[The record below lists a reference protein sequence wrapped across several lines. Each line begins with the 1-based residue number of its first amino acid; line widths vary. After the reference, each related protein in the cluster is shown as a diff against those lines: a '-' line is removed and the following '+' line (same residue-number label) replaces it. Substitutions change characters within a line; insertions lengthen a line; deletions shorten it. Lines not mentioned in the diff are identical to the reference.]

1 LSVRGLSRRWPGVQ
15 ALSGVDLDAHAGEV
29 LAVVGANGA
38 GKSTLMTI
46 LAGALHPSAGEIRL
60 DGRPVRFA
68 GPAAARAAGIATVYQ
83 EFSLVA
89 QLSVARNVWLGRE
102 PAGRFGLVDRPAMA
116 AATRALS
123 DRYGLALDPAAEVGG
138 LGVAAQ
144 QQVEL
149 ARALTGDPRI
159 LILDEPTA
167 VLALD
172 EQERLFG
179 IVRGLRDRGI
189 LILYVSHHLDE
200 VLRIADRVAVLRDG
214 RLVSVAPAAGET
226 VPGLVG
232 KMVGALAPPA
242 PRPAAAAPGPDW
254 HLRWQDRAGAETAAL
269 RLRGGSVLGLAG
281 LVGAGR
287 STMARALVGMA
298 APVLRARVSVDGQA
312 VRNATPPAALAAGL
326 VYLTE
331 DRKREGLF
339 LNRSVAENALAGRL
353 ALRPLAGLGGA
364 RAERPAARTMLD
376 RLRLV
381 SAGLDVAAGT
391 LSGGN
396 QQKALI
402 GRALLT
408 APRLLVCDGPTR
420 GVDVAA
426 KAEIHAILRDLA
438 ATGVAV
444 IVLSSEFDELLTL
457 ADRIA
462 VVRGGAIVDDRPA
475 STASVAGLLAAASG
489 AAVTAPEEGACT

>member
-1 LSVRGLSRRWPGVQ
+1 M
-15 ALSGVDLDAHAGEV
+15 E
-29 LAVVGANGA
+29 
-38 GKSTLMTI
+38 
-46 LAGALHPSAGEIRL
+46 
-60 DGRPVRFA
+60 
-68 GPAAARAAGIATVYQ
+68 
-83 EFSLVA
+83 
-89 QLSVARNVWLGRE
+89 
-102 PAGRFGLVDRPAMA
+102 

-123 DRYGLALDPAAEVGG
+123 DRYGLSLDPRAEVGG

-172 EQERLFG
+172 EQERLFA
-179 IVRGLRDRGI
+179 IVRGLRDRGL

-214 RLVSVAPAAGET
+214 RLVSVGHAAGES
-226 VPGLVG
+226 VPGLVE
-232 KMVGALAPPA
+232 KMVGALAA
-242 PRPAAAAPGPDW
+242 RPARTQAAADGADW
-254 HLRWQDRAGAETAAL
+254 QLRWRDRAGAETAAL
-269 RLRGGSVLGLAG
+269 SLRGGAVVGLAG

-298 APVLRARVSVDGQA
+298 TPVLRGAVTRDGTP
-312 VRNATPPAALAAGL
+312 VPNATPQAALRAGL

-339 LNRSVAENALAGRL
+339 LNRPVAENALAARL

-364 RAERPAARTMLD
+364 GAERAAARTMLD

-381 SAGLDVAAGT
+381 AAGLDVPVGT

-408 APRLLVCDGPTR
+408 GPRLLICDEPTR
-420 GVDVAA
+420 GVDIAA

-438 ATGVAV
+438 AQGVAV
-444 IVLSSEFDELLTL
+444 IVISSEFDELLML

-462 VVRGGAIVDDRPA
+462 VVRGGAIVQDRPA
-475 STASVAGLLAAASG
+475 SGASVAGLLAAASG
-489 AAVTAPEEGACT
+489 AAPTAPQEGACA

>member
-1 LSVRGLSRRWPGVQ
+1 
-15 ALSGVDLDAHAGEV
+15 
-29 LAVVGANGA
+29 
-38 GKSTLMTI
+38 
-46 LAGALHPSAGEIRL
+46 
-60 DGRPVRFA
+60 
-68 GPAAARAAGIATVYQ
+68 
-83 EFSLVA
+83 
-89 QLSVARNVWLGRE
+89 
-102 PAGRFGLVDRPAMA
+102 
-116 AATRALS
+116 
-123 DRYGLALDPAAEVGG
+123 
-138 LGVAAQ
+138 
-144 QQVEL
+144 
-149 ARALTGDPRI
+149 
-159 LILDEPTA
+159 
-167 VLALD
+167 
-172 EQERLFG
+172 
-179 IVRGLRDRGI
+179 
-189 LILYVSHHLDE
+189 
-200 VLRIADRVAVLRDG
+200 
-214 RLVSVAPAAGET
+214 
-226 VPGLVG
+226 
-232 KMVGALAPPA
+232 
-242 PRPAAAAPGPDW
+242 
-254 HLRWQDRAGAETAAL
+254 
-269 RLRGGSVLGLAG
+269 
-281 LVGAGR
+281 
-287 STMARALVGMA
+287 MARALVGMA